1 MQSFHSATKTP
12 LAFFLRAKAW
22 QLFLLNTAPA
32 LLVLAFVPQTGFT
45 PVILVLA
52 LTICAVPWLMWL
64 HTLGATL
71 GRVTQKVLRPHIAYF
86 SFNIV
91 YSLVFLLG
99 FAFLLAEIFR
109 RGSVGAEFSLVLGLA
124 IPAQL
129 YAAFAIYH
137 SVYYV
142 ARRLT
147 IVELQRNASMGEAL
161 QNFVLMFFFPI
172 GVWITQP
179 KIRGLF
185 ARLR

>member
-1 MQSFHSATKTP
+1 MQPTRSAPNTP
-12 LAFFLRAKAW
+12 LAFFLRAQAW

-32 LLVLAFVPQTGFT
+32 LLVLSFVPQTGFT
-45 PVILVLA
+45 PVILILA
-52 LTICAVPWLMWL
+52 LTICAVPWLLWL

-71 GRVTQKVLRPHIAYF
+71 GRVTQKVVRPHMAFF

-109 RGSVGAEFSLVLGLA
+109 RGSVGEEFSLVLGLA

-147 IVELQRNASMGEAL
+147 IVELQRKASVGEVL

-185 ARLR
+185 AHLR